1 MEVDVVR
8 LRRSGL
14 RYELDDAAGGGSQ
27 DVIDNRL
34 HRERQGHDEAE
45 HHERRDEK
53 GDPVAQLRRRHQL
66 CRRLAGGLL
75 VMLHLASMIISPSPC
90 PEAFPHL
97 WCPHSIPSG
106 GACPT
111 PGWLPSS
118 LSPSGACQATPLA
131 AAAVR
136 QPACG
141 LWGWPSEMAAR
152 CYGVGERI
160 GNLVVLQIW

>member
-1 MEVDVVR
+1 MAPGATGTDMVSRQAKSGEELYLVDRGYRQMEVDVVR

-45 HHERRDEK
+45 NHERRDEK

-75 VMLHLASMIISPSPC
+75 VMLHLASMILSPLPV
-90 PEAFPHL
+90 PR
-97 WCPHSIPSG
+97 HS
-106 GACPT
+106 PT
-111 PGWLPSS
+111 PSVPILFRP
-118 LSPSGACQATPLA
+118 
-131 AAAVR
+131 
-136 QPACG
+136 
-141 LWGWPSEMAAR
+141 AAR
-152 CYGVGERI
+152 VQPRATDTPPPAWASHRARSGHA
-160 GNLVVLQIW
+160 